1 MSTDRR
7 GQGRVVEDAACAYL
21 QRAGLA
27 LLARNVD
34 CRYGEIDLV
43 MRDGEHIV
51 FAEVRY
57 RGGASHGGAVGSV
70 DRKKQAR
77 VALAARWYLAGR
89 RELATAPCRFDV
101 LAVSGAPPYRIAWLR
116 DAFRP
121 EDQ

>member
-21 QRAGLA
+21 QRAGLS

-34 CRYGEIDLV
+34 CRYGELDLV
-43 MRDGEHIV
+43 MRDGEEIV

-57 RGGASHGGAVGSV
+57 RVGTSRGGAPASV
-70 DRKKQAR
+70 DRRKQGR
-77 VALAARWYLAGR
+77 VASAARWYLAGR
-89 RELATAPCRFDV
+89 RELASAPCRFDV
-101 LAVSGAPPYRIAWLR
+101 LAVSGEPPYRIAWLR

-121 EDQ
+121 ED